1 MMERLERTTVQLW
14 EARRLAAYGDVPRGR
29 LALLLLDNAA
39 ETMLRRIAASTLVWP
54 DFYGG
59 LLRQL
64 RSVNADDEEGQRL
77 KRQFELRT
85 LSKRT
90 RRQIERDFDALGD
103 FVFRQDECT
112 LDPEL
117 AGCLKIL
124 HRYPNAAYHG
134 DTVRTDVLGPGI
146 QIYFYLCCH
155 LLKDQHFVVDECN
168 VPPPGV
174 LEVIKEAP
182 PEAMPGG
189 CFSSKQLGDL
199 VADRLLADTEL
210 NHAQVA
216 AALSQHLTARLT
228 VLEKNLDEIT
238 AEFPPASRAMTLR
251 LVQLA
256 PTDPD
261 DLQEDPPED
270 FWTRQLSV
278 TQDVLD
284 SWKVEAEELR
294 EIPAAHDALREFAAI
309 EDGVAELEEPVQR
322 FLEDIDR
329 ATQMRID
336 ELRGK

>member
-90 RRQIERDFDALGD
+90 RRQIERDFDALVD

-124 HRYPNAAYHG
+124 HRYRNAAYHG
-134 DTVRTDVLGPGI
+134 DTVRADVLGPGI

-168 VPPPGV
+168 VPPLGV

-182 PEAMPGG
+182 PEAMPRGG
-189 CFSSKQLGDL
+189 FSSKQLGDL
-199 VADRLLADTEL
+199 VADRLLADTEV

-238 AEFPPASRAMTLR
+238 AESPPGCRSR
-251 LVQLA
+251 
-256 PTDPD
+256 
-261 DLQEDPPED
+261 
-270 FWTRQLSV
+270 
-278 TQDVLD
+278 
-284 SWKVEAEELR
+284 
-294 EIPAAHDALREFAAI
+294 
-309 EDGVAELEEPVQR
+309 
-322 FLEDIDR
+322 
-329 ATQMRID
+329 
-336 ELRGK
+336 